1 MPMTSPYASRRV
13 ALATRHDKHLA
24 IAPPFAARLDAQVV
38 VADVDTDALGT
49 FTGETPR
56 EGTPEASAERKAR
69 LGMAQ
74 LGCPLGVASEGSYGP
89 DPRVPFIAGGVE
101 LLTFVDDERGLV
113 VHEQMA
119 VPSTN
124 FAHRDVTAVE
134 ALVDWLPRVGFPDHA
149 LIVRPVGGHEV
160 TIAKGIRDPA
170 TLARAVRSAREASPE
185 GLAHVATD
193 MRAHCNPTRMAS
205 IAQLAERLAE
215 RLACA
220 CPHCASPGF
229 GFVRLVGALPCRS
242 CGAPT
247 ARGQREQ
254 WACAACHANDER
266 PRRDGGVSADPDVC
280 PRCNP

>member
-1 MPMTSPYASRRV
+1 MTSPYAMRRV
-13 ALATRHDKHLA
+13 ALATRHDKHLV
-24 IAPPFAARLDAQVV
+24 IAPPFAARLAAQVV
-38 VADVDTDALGT
+38 VADVDTDVLGT
-49 FTGETPR
+49 FTGDTPR
-56 EGTPEASAERKAR
+56 EGTAEATAERKAR

-89 DPRVPFIAGGVE
+89 DTRVPFIAGGVE

-113 VHEQMA
+113 VHEHMA

-124 FAHRDVTAVE
+124 FSHRDVTAVE
-134 ALVDWLPRVGFPDHA
+134 ALGDWLPRVGFPDHA
-149 LIVRPVGGHEV
+149 LIVRPVGGHDEMI
-160 TIAKGIRDPA
+160 TKGIRDSA
-170 TLARAVRSAREASPE
+170 TLARAVQSAREASPA

-205 IAQLAERLAE
+205 IAQLAERMAE

-229 GFVRLVGALPCRS
+229 GFVRLVGALPCRC

-247 ARGQREQ
+247 ARGRYEE
-254 WACAACHANDER
+254 WACATCHATEER
-266 PRRDGGVSADPDVC
+266 PRRDGSVSADPGEC